1 MEQKL
6 DVRELAPPEPLE
18 AILGALDDMPADDW
32 LRVRLS
38 REPFPLYAM
47 LRDMEYSWRGHWT
60 DSGFELLIRRKVT
73 APFNGEKAGQW

>member
-1 MEQKL
+1 MEQEL

-47 LRDMEYSWRGHWT
+47 LRDSKPYDPTKLGTNHCPPSNR
-60 DSGFELLIRRKVT
+60 ST
-73 APFNGEKAGQW
+73 AA